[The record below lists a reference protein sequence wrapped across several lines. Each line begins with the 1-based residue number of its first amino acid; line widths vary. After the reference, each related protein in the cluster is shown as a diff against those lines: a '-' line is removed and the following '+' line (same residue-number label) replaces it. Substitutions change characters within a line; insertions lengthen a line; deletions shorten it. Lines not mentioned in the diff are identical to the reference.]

1 MFEVF
6 LGREAEKALGKTDKK
21 LAVRIKQALLTLK
34 LAPLPVKE
42 YDLKKI
48 SGTDNIYRIRISDYR
63 IIYAIY
69 WDKKEINVLRIA
81 RRDDR
86 TYRGV

>member
-1 MFEVF
+1 MFDVF
-6 LGREAEKALGKTDKK
+6 LGREAEKTLGKIDKK
-21 LAVRIKQALLTLK
+21 LSVRIKQALLTLK
-34 LAPLPVKE
+34 LTPLPVKE
-42 YDLKKI
+42 YNLKKI

-69 WDKKEINVLRIA
+69 WDKKEINVIRIA

-86 TYRGV
+86 TYRGI

>member
-1 MFEVF
+1 
-6 LGREAEKALGKTDKK
+6 
-21 LAVRIKQALLTLK
+21 LK

>member
-1 MFEVF
+1 MFDVF
-6 LGREAEKALGKTDKK
+6 LSRDAEKALSKIDKK
-21 LAVRIKQALLTLK
+21 LTIRIKQALLTLK
-34 LAPLPVKE
+34 LTPLPVKE

-63 IIYAIY
+63 IIYAVY
-69 WDKKEINVLRIA
+69 WDKKEINIIRIV

-86 TYRGV
+86 TYRGI